1 MIAPVKDTAKE
12 IGASLDAW
20 QMSHVRADERV
31 LWSARPSL
39 IGLVPVLGY
48 GVAGIAG
55 LAAMSYFGFEDPGSL
70 IRGTAGL
77 IVAVGG
83 VLVETARRF
92 VRLRFTTFVVT
103 DQRFYAITSFLE
115 TNVRSIPLARA
126 TAVTLRQGIAGR
138 IFGFWH
144 ARVATYGEGARG
156 LDIPAIRDGE
166 GLLREVSAGMRRGAN
181 VGWLRGD

>member
-1 MIAPVKDTAKE
+1 MSLPAKE
-12 IGASLDAW
+12 AVGRLDAIVI
-20 QMSHVRADERV
+20 SHVRPDERV

-39 IGLVPVLGY
+39 VGLLPVFGY
-48 GVAGIAG
+48 AFAGVAGIVVAG
-55 LAAMSYFGFEDPGSL
+55 YFGFEEPGAIVTGS
-70 IRGTAGL
+70 AGAL
-77 IVAVGG
+77 LAVGG

-115 TNVRSIPLARA
+115 TNVRSIPLERA
-126 TAVTLRQGIAGR
+126 TAVTIAQ
-138 IFGFWH
+138 GFWGTLLGLWR
-144 ARVATYGEGARG
+144 ARVGTYGENNARA

-166 GLLREVSAGMRRGAN
+166 GLLREVGAGMRRGAN